1 MDAENFD
8 PLMCGDEMVGAAL
21 PGRRRTA
28 GEGKEESQGV
38 TSLLITFITIGMHL
52 SGQRSRLATEVVVHG
67 AFSDSAPQH
76 YCILANFGFVHDHG
90 H

>member
-1 MDAENFD
+1 MRWLER
-8 PLMCGDEMVGAAL
+8 LYLDEEE
-21 PGRRRTA
+21 PPE
-28 GEGKEESQGV
+28 EGKEESQGV
-38 TSLLITFITIGMHL
+38 TSLLIKFITIGMHL
-52 SGQRSRLATEVVVHG
+52 SGRRSRLATEVVVHG